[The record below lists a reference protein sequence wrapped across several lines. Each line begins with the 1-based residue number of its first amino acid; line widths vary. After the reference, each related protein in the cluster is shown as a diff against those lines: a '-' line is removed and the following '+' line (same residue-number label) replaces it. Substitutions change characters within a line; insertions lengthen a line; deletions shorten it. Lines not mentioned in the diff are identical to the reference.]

1 MKYNQLGKSGL
12 EVSKICLGTM
22 TFGEQNTEAEGHE
35 QLDYALAQ
43 GINFIDTAELYAVPA
58 NPATQGKTEEIIGTW
73 LRARGNRSQFILATK
88 IAGNL
93 PFAGHIRQPL
103 GYQRHM
109 LEEAIGNS
117 LRRLQTDYIDLY
129 QLHWPNRKTNFF
141 GQRGYIHREDDPW
154 EDEFLDILQ
163 SMDSLIK
170 SGKIRHWGVSNET
183 PWGLMRI
190 LHLADKHGL
199 PAPVS
204 IQNPYSLLNRTFEI
218 GLAEICHREQI
229 AMLPYSPTAFGLL
242 SGKFHRGEDT
252 PQDRMNQFA
261 AQLPRYKGE
270 TAWEAT
276 GHYLAIA
283 EKHGLNPIQMALAF
297 VNDRSFVCSNIIG
310 ATSLKQLS
318 ENIDSIDVQ
327 LSSEALQEI
336 EAVHNRMPNPA
347 P

>member
-1 MKYNQLGKSGL
+1 MRYKLLGKSGL

-22 TFGEQNTEAEGHE
+22 TFGQQNTEAEGHE

-73 LRARGNRSQFILATK
+73 QKARGNRSQFILASK
-88 IAGNL
+88 IAGDL

-103 GYQRHM
+103 GYKRQM

-141 GQRGYIHREDDPW
+141 GQRGYVHRENDPW
-154 EDEFLDILQ
+154 EDDFLDILH
-163 SMDSLIK
+163 SMDLLIK
-170 SGKIRHWGVSNET
+170 SGKIRHWGLSNET

-261 AQLPRYKGE
+261 AQLPRYKGK

-276 GHYLAIA
+276 SHYLAIA
-283 EKHGLNPIQMALAF
+283 EKYGLSAVQMALAF

-310 ATSLKQLS
+310 ATSLKQLA
-318 ENIDSIDVQ
+318 ENIDSIKLALAAEV
-327 LSSEALQEI
+327 LQEI
-336 EAVHNRMPNPA
+336 EAVHNLMPNPA

>member
-1 MKYNQLGKSGL
+1 MKYTSLGKSGL
-12 EVSKICLGTM
+12 QVSEICLGTM

-35 QLDYALAQ
+35 QLDYALAH

-58 NPATQGKTEEIIGTW
+58 NPATQGKTEEIIGSW
-73 LRARGNRSQFILATK
+73 IKSRQNRSAFILATK

-103 GYQRHM
+103 GYQRAM
-109 LEEAIGNS
+109 LDDAISKS
-117 LRRLQTDYIDLY
+117 LQRLQTDYIDLY

-141 GQRGYIHREDDPW
+141 GQLGYVHREDDPW
-154 EDEFLDILQ
+154 EDEFLDVLQ
-163 SMDSLIK
+163 SMDALIK
-170 SGKIRHWGVSNET
+170 SGKIRYWGLSNET
-183 PWGLMRI
+183 PWGLMRV
-190 LHLADKHGL
+190 LHLAALHGL

-261 AQLPRYKGE
+261 QQLPRYKGAL
-270 TAWEAT
+270 AWEAT
-276 GHYLAIA
+276 THYLAIA

-310 ATSLKQLS
+310 ATNMQQLA
-318 ENIDSIDVQ
+318 ENIGSAELT
-327 LSSEALQEI
+327 LSPAILQEI
-336 EAVHNRMPNPA
+336 EAVHHKIPNPA